1 MNRILVEEDDVP
13 EWMTHGH
20 RALCQK
26 DRQKGNIADNYRPIT
41 CLPLMWK
48 LLTRVVCEE
57 MYNYLQRVK
66 VLPEEKK
73 GCKRGSR
80 GTKDQL
86 LIGET

>member
-1 MNRILVEEDDVP
+1 MEEDDMP
-13 EWMTHGH
+13 EWMTHCH

-26 DRQKGNIADNYRPIT
+26 DPQKGNTADKYRATT

-48 LLTRVVCEE
+48 LLTRVTAEE

>member
-1 MNRILVEEDDVP
+1 MEEDDMP

-26 DRQKGNIADNYRPIT
+26 DPQKGNTADKYRAT
-41 CLPLMWK
+41 TSLPLMWK
-48 LLTRVVCEE
+48 LLTRVTAEE

>member
-1 MNRILVEEDDVP
+1 
-13 EWMTHGH
+13 
-20 RALCQK
+20 
-26 DRQKGNIADNYRPIT
+26 
-41 CLPLMWK
+41 MWK
-48 LLTRVVCEE
+48 LLTRVTAEE